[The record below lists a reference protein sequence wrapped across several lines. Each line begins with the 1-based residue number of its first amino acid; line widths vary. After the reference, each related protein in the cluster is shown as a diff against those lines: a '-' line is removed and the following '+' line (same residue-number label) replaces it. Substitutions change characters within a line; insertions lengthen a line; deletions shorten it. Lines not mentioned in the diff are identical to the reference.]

1 MLSTRPDRRSVRI
14 QSADQSPVTVR
25 RSTAIRNW
33 NEARKENFADADG
46 QTKTARGGFALNYR
60 SFLSSALMSAVT
72 AQNGDTVSVHYVGKF
87 PGGKVFDTSMKAEA
101 INAGLFSPARDYK
114 PLQVTLGQHQVIS
127 GFEEA
132 LTGMKINETKDVT
145 LPPEKAYG
153 RTGRHPM
160 AGKTLQFRLLVTNIK
175 RP

>member
-1 MLSTRPDRRSVRI
+1 M
-14 QSADQSPVTVR
+14 A
-25 RSTAIRNW
+25 
-33 NEARKENFADADG
+33 K
-46 QTKTARGGFALNYR
+46 Y
-60 SFLSSALMSAVT
+60 
-72 AQNGDTVSVHYVGKF
+72 GDVISVHYVGKF

-101 INAGLFSPARDYK
+101 IKAGIFNPARDYT
-114 PLQVTLGQHQVIS
+114 PLQVTLGAHQVIS

-132 LTGMKINETKDVT
+132 LLGMKVNDTKEVT

-160 AGKTLQFRLLVTNIK
+160 VGKTLQFKLLVTNIK

>member
-1 MLSTRPDRRSVRI
+1 LSEI
-14 QSADQSPVTVR
+14 A
-25 RSTAIRNW
+25 
-33 NEARKENFADADG
+33 
-46 QTKTARGGFALNYR
+46 
-60 SFLSSALMSAVT
+60 
-72 AQNGDTVSVHYVGKF
+72 AQNGDTISVHYVGKF

-101 INAGLFSPARDYK
+101 VNSGLFNPARDYK
-114 PLQVTLGQHQVIS
+114 PLQVVLGQHQVIS

-132 LTGMKINETKDVT
+132 LLGMKVNETKEVT

-160 AGKTLQFRLLVTNIK
+160 AGKTLQFRLMVTNIK

>member
-1 MLSTRPDRRSVRI
+1 MSEF
-14 QSADQSPVTVR
+14 SAQ
-25 RSTAIRNW
+25 
-33 NEARKENFADADG
+33 K
-46 QTKTARGGFALNYR
+46 
-60 SFLSSALMSAVT
+60 
-72 AQNGDTVSVHYVGKF
+72 GDTVSVHYVGRF

-101 INAGLFSPARDYK
+101 LEAGLFNPARDYK
-114 PLQVTLGQHQVIS
+114 PLQVVLGAHRVIS

-132 LTGMKINETKDVT
+132 LTGMKVNETEEVT

-160 AGKTLQFRLLVTNIK
+160 AGKTLLFRLLVTNIK